1 MFFMKVHAGRNAWW
15 RWLVTIAGTLTL
27 WFLGHAPLLVFA
39 TMEAKRLGLSE
50 EAILG
55 DGLPPGIDRNVFL
68 LLSLLPFL
76 IGFLALWLFIA
87 RVHRRPLLSAMTG
100 RRRFDMRRALIAFA
114 LWLAIL
120 AGGSFAFLPAG
131 SYHYQF
137 DPAAFWPLLL
147 IALALIPIQTTFEEV
162 FFRGYLLQGVSLLTG
177 NKITPLI
184 VVTLIFTL
192 VHFANPEFNQDY
204 LKGGLSYLALSLL
217 FGLAAVIDDG
227 LEAPAGIH
235 AANNLFLVLVLSPID
250 GSFTTHA
257 IFSISVAEMMRLSPW
272 LDIAS
277 AVLAF
282 ILLAYALNWRF
293 AALAGPTRPAT
304 APTASAGG

>member
-1 MFFMKVHAGRNAWW
+1 MFFMKAHQGRNAWW
-15 RWLVTIAGTLTL
+15 RWLATISGTLTL
-27 WFLGHAPLLVFA
+27 WFAGHIPLLVFA
-39 TMEAKRLGLSE
+39 TSEARRLGLSE
-50 EAILG
+50 DAILG
-55 DGLPPGIDRNVFL
+55 AGIPPGIDRNLFL
-68 LLSLLPFL
+68 LYSLLPFVV
-76 IGFLALWLFIA
+76 GFLALWFFIA
-87 RVHRRPLLSAMTG
+87 RLHRRPLLSAMTG
-100 RRRFDMRRALIAFA
+100 RPRFDWRRAFLAFV
-114 LWLAIL
+114 LWGAIL
-120 AGGSFAFLPAG
+120 AAGTFAFMPAG

-137 DPAAFWPLLL
+137 DPAVFWPLLL

-204 LKGGLSYLALSLL
+204 VKGGLSYLSLSLL
-217 FGLAAVIDDG
+217 FGLTAVIDDG
-227 LEAPAGIH
+227 LEVPAGIH
-235 AANNLFLVLVLSPID
+235 AANNLLLVLVLNPVD

-257 IFSISVAEMMRLSPW
+257 VFSASIADMMRLSPW

-282 ILLAYALNWRF
+282 LLLAFALNWRF
-293 AALAGPTRPAT
+293 AALTTPTRPQEQR
-304 APTASAGG
+304 PV